1 MRVEQALRLL
11 PDLEA
16 LVPLRGLLLA
26 SARPDERLQWGSG
39 GPYLTV
45 GKHAVEPGELTRQM
59 APVLGMVTEHIGA
72 LYQAYVAALE
82 AQERGEPTAAVTALL
97 DAGRLEERA
106 RRLEQ
111 ASAWYEVA
119 LTVAEGLTDRRP
131 EVETLLALGN
141 VCLAHGWYAEG
152 ARHYQRALVLAEA
165 EFDQAGAIDACVG
178 LGGVAL
184 ERAEWAGAQA
194 WYARALRLVETGGD
208 RLRMGRIAHQLGLL
222 ARRQGDLAG
231 AGEHLRRA
239 RESLEALAA
248 GREMAQVLD
257 AQGQLDAALGRDAA
271 AAAGYR
277 EALAWLRRGGRD
289 VELDVTIRLHLAE
302 LLLESGRTLEAEE
315 EMRRAEQV
323 AIASNLAHRLVQIYA
338 LLGKLRGRQNDETGF
353 VFFEQAIELCRTLG
367 RPPVEEARVYHE
379 YGLFRGRFGGA
390 GGAGGRGGMKPA
402 RIWSARG
409 RSSSRSALK
418 PRSSAY
424 GRSCRTCRRSDVRAP
439 VGRSPRPP
447 QTAIRR
453 PAAASTPSH
462 TWRSSGVRS
471 HPCRAP

>member
-1 MRVEQALRLL
+1 VRVEQALRLL

-45 GKHAVEPGELTRQM
+45 GKHSVEPAELLRQM
-59 APVLGMVTEHIGA
+59 APVLHLVTEHIGA
-72 LYQAYVAALE
+72 LYRAYVAALE

-97 DAGRLEERA
+97 DAGHLEEEVG
-106 RRLEQ
+106 RLEQ

-119 LTVAEGLTDRRP
+119 LAVAEGLQDRRP
-131 EVETLLALGN
+131 EVGALLALGN

-178 LGGVAL
+178 LGGVAF

-208 RLRMGRIAHQLGLL
+208 RLRMGRIEHQLGLL

-231 AGEHLRRA
+231 AGEHLRHA
-239 RESLEALAA
+239 RECLEPLGA

-257 AQGQLDAALGRDAA
+257 AQGQLDAALGREAPAA
-271 AAAGYR
+271 AAYR
-277 EALAWLRRGGRD
+277 EALAWLRRDERD
-289 VELDVTIRLHLAE
+289 VERDVTIRLHLAE
-302 LLLESGRTLEAEE
+302 LLLESGRMLEAEE
-315 EMRRAEQV
+315 EVRRAEEV
-323 AIASNLAHRLVQIYA
+323 AIASNLAHRLVPIYA
-338 LLGKLRGRQNDETGF
+338 LLGTLRGRQNDETGF
-353 VFFEQAIELCRTLG
+353 VFFEQAIELSRTLG

-390 GGAGGRGGMKPA
+390 GREEA
-402 RIWSARG
+402 RAYLERAREIFQSLG
-409 RSSSRSALK
+409 VEAEVER
-418 PRSSAY
+418 
-424 GRSCRTCRRSDVRAP
+424 VRAELQEL
-439 VGRSPRPP
+439 S
-447 QTAIRR
+447 A
-453 PAAASTPSH
+453 
-462 TWRSSGVRS
+462 
-471 HPCRAP
+471 